1 MTQTA
6 NDLIRQDLAAAHD
19 GILETIAET
28 RNVPIQA
35 VLDCLPAEAISRIPG
50 EQFEDVWRDLTTWG
64 DITFVVHTKDGF
76 FESEGAIVPSEFGH
90 GYFNVHGESP
100 IGGHFRMDRCRFIY
114 FVDRPYF
121 GTRSC
126 SLQFINREGDAMF
139 KIYVG
144 YNKDHTL
151 KADQVAR
158 FEALR
163 ERSRETA

>member
-1 MTQTA
+1 LSPSA
-6 NDLIRQDLAAAHD
+6 NDLIRQDLAATPD
-19 GILETIAET
+19 GVLETIAET
-28 RNVPIQA
+28 HDVPFQA
-35 VLDCLPAEAISRIPG
+35 VLDCLPEGTTSRIAADR
-50 EQFEDVWRDLTTWG
+50 FEELWRDLTTWG
-64 DITFVVHTKDGF
+64 TVTFVVHTGDGF
-76 FESEGAIVPSEFGH
+76 FESEGAIVPGEFGH

-100 IGGHFRMDRCRFIY
+100 IGGHFKMDRCRFIY

-126 SLQFINREGDAMF
+126 SLHFINEEGGAMF

-151 KADQVAR
+151 KPDQVAR

-163 ERSRETA
+163 ERFRETV

>member
-1 MTQTA
+1 VAQSA
-6 NDLIRQDLAAAHD
+6 EDLVQQDLAASPD
-19 GILETIAET
+19 GVLETIAET
-28 RNVPIQA
+28 RDVPFQT
-35 VLDCLPAEAISRIPG
+35 VLDRLPPGTTSRVPGTLFEAIWS
-50 EQFEDVWRDLTTWG
+50 DLTGWG
-64 DITFVVHTKDGF
+64 ELTFVVHTRDGF
-76 FESEGAIVPSEFGH
+76 FESEGAIVPGEFGH
-90 GYFNVHGESP
+90 GYYNIHGDSP

-121 GTRSC
+121 GNRSC
-126 SLQFINREGDAMF
+126 SLHFVNGEGGAMF

-163 ERSRETA
+163 ARYRDTE

>member
-1 MTQTA
+1 MTQAAT
-6 NDLIRQDLAAAHD
+6 DLIRQDLEASPD
-19 GILETIAET
+19 GVLETISEA
-28 RNVPIQA
+28 RGVPFQA
-35 VLDCLPAEAISRIPG
+35 VLDCLPDGVTLRIPG
-50 EQFEDVWRDLTTWG
+50 DRFEEIWHDLTTWG
-64 DITFVVHTKDGF
+64 DVSFVVHTSDGF
-76 FESEGAIVPSEFGH
+76 FESEGAIVPGEFGH

-100 IGGHFRMDRCRFIY
+100 IGGHFRMDRCRYIY

-126 SLQFINREGDAMF
+126 SLQFINQEGDDMF

-151 KADQVAR
+151 KPDQVAR

-163 ERSRETA
+163 ESFRETV

>member
-6 NDLIRQDLAAAHD
+6 TDLIRQDLAAQPD
-19 GILETIAET
+19 GVLETIAES
-28 RNVPIQA
+28 RGVPFQA
-35 VLDCLPAEAISRIPG
+35 VLDCLPAETTSRIPG
-50 EQFEDVWRDLTTWG
+50 DRFEEVWRDLTTWG
-64 DITFVVHTKDGF
+64 EVSFVVHTPDGF
-76 FESEGAIVPSEFGH
+76 FESEGAIVPGEFGH

-100 IGGHFRMDRCRFIY
+100 IGGHFRMDRCQSIY

-126 SLQFINREGDAMF
+126 SLQFINRDGGDMF

-163 ERSRETA
+163 EKLRETV